1 MAVINYN
8 NTGVTRISESDS
20 NKKEENKIPRS
31 ISSKLDLL
39 DDKLDGL
46 YKSVYI
52 SRPDNKNNM
61 NDIINRLDDS
71 IDKLQ
76 SNELNVSGMSEL
88 LRRLDKEN
96 KTTNGSSLSNDLMN
110 EVQDLIS
117 DGNVINNL
125 YQNDE
130 VHKYILAENYNY
142 DMLCR
147 FVPKLL
153 DALEL
158 KRDNVLSADNFS

>member
-8 NTGVTRISESDS
+8 NTGVTRISESDG

-71 IDKLQ
+71 IYKIQ
-76 SNELNVSGMSEL
+76 SN
-88 LRRLDKEN
+88 
-96 KTTNGSSLSNDLMN
+96 
-110 EVQDLIS
+110 
-117 DGNVINNL
+117 
-125 YQNDE
+125 
-130 VHKYILAENYNY
+130 
-142 DMLCR
+142 
-147 FVPKLL
+147 
-153 DALEL
+153 
-158 KRDNVLSADNFS
+158 